1 MDLNKAKQN
10 AQGLNQELGA
20 TEDSFRDMRSLLEGI
35 NEELGKKVNN
45 VKEASKGYSDLT
57 AVASKLALQ
66 EEEITRYS
74 DDQLKKFSEKA
85 TAARKEIEERA
96 KALIKEKGI
105 NKELKGNTEM
115 LNQILKDKKDLTDE
129 QQALLRGY
137 ATEFKL
143 EDEIVTKVQEEVQT
157 RKKVNDAMGITGGLL
172 KAFNSVAGEFGKVF
186 NLDQVQKDME
196 KFAEKTIR
204 SGKEVSRLQTLGV
217 GLKSAFSN
225 LDKTLTDPAV
235 IFTTLAKSALSVSQ
249 DVNNIQKATGM
260 SYGNAT
266 ALNAELRMTSQ
277 LQGQIQ
283 ISTEKLHKAY
293 AAVTTELGVAGDILG
308 GEALISVSNLT
319 DQLGMS
325 TKEATR
331 LALMSRLQGE
341 NTEEILSDT
350 IATVGEFNKQ
360 NKTAINYKAVL
371 SDVANSSKRLQVSLG
386 ANPKALTEAATAAAS
401 LGLSLKDVEQIAD
414 SLLNFETSIE
424 KEMEA
429 ELLTGQQ
436 LNLEKAR
443 EFALNNDI
451 KGLSEEI
458 SKNQGIINAFASG
471 NRIQQTAIAEAMGL
485 SVEQLGNMYYQQEL
499 NNLSAKEFKA
509 RYGETAY
516 EQAKALSASEK
527 FEASMNR
534 VKEVIGNIGMALAPV
549 LDLIAFIVSKWYV
562 LYSLMGLVA
571 LSYVPKLV
579 KGAKDFVGNI
589 KSGFDSIKGIA
600 KGIKDAVTGK
610 SGMVQAKSG
619 KFYDADSPQGK
630 MIRSKGGTIPLDGDK
645 TKKALEGAGDG
656 AGKAAEKTKGVKGNL
671 GKEIEQFLKGV
682 GRGLKFIGQN
692 FGDIF
697 KGGLALLL
705 ASPGLIALGLAAPG
719 LYVLSMIP
727 GPAINAALTGLG
739 RGLSNFIKKFSL
751 GDALK
756 FAVAGTLLAAPL
768 MAIGLAYSA
777 MGGDPMVLL
786 GLGIGL
792 AGLAASM
799 FVVGK
804 FSSQILQG
812 SLALLVLGTAL
823 VPAAFAFSLLAGV
836 DVGSIIAFSIAL
848 PLLALA
854 AAGLGFLVF
863 PIMAGAAALAVLGLA
878 LIPAGIA
885 FSMIAGLNTEA
896 IISFST
902 GVGILASQVA
912 LLGLASP
919 LIIAGS
925 FAMTAL
931 GLALIPLSMGFE
943 KMASANVE
951 GLVNSLQSLATV
963 APQLLGVAAGLGAI
977 SAGLASMAFTG
988 LLALPVIGALTALGT
1003 VSGALSSIFG
1013 GEEGDKEDKGSM
1025 KAIEQKLDQ
1034 LIAVISAGG
1043 DVYIDGAKVGKTV
1056 ALATSRIG

>member
-172 KAFNSVAGEFGKVF
+172 KAFNSVAGKFGKVF

-579 KGAKDFVGNI
+579 KGAKDFAGNI

-600 KGIKDAVTGK
+600 KGVKDIATGK
-610 SGMVQAKSG
+610 GPGTLKSSLGM
-619 KFYDADSPQGK
+619 
-630 MIRSKGGTIPLDGDK
+630 GDK
-645 TKKALEGAGDG
+645 AGS
-656 AGKAAEKTKGVKGNL
+656 AAEKGAEGLGKSADKTKGVQGSKG
-671 GKEIEQFLKGV
+671 KDIKQFLKGL
-682 GRGLKFIGQN
+682 GEGLKYIGDN
-692 FGDIF
+692 FASVA
-697 KGGLALLL
+697 KGGAALLL
-705 ASPGLIALGLAAPG
+705 ATPGLIGLGIASPGLFILSAIPGKGIQFALEGLAKGIDYFGKNFASVLKGSIALG
-719 LYVLSMIP
+719 
-727 GPAINAALTGLG
+727 
-739 RGLSNFIKKFSL
+739 
-751 GDALK
+751 
-756 FAVAGTLLAAPL
+756 AVG
-768 MAIGLAYSA
+768 
-777 MGGDPMVLL
+777 
-786 GLGIGL
+786 
-792 AGLAASM
+792 
-799 FVVGK
+799 
-804 FSSQILQG
+804 
-812 SLALLVLGTAL
+812 LVLGGSFAL
-823 VPAAFAFSLLAGV
+823 AMMMVKDVDPAQMIAFAGSLTMLGLTMALLGNIGANVIIGAVAMGILALSLIPAAFAFSLLAGV

-848 PLLALA
+848 PLLSLA
-854 AAGLGFLVF
+854 AAGLGFIAPF
-863 PIMAGAAALAVLGLA
+863 IMAGAAALAVLGLA
-878 LIPAGIA
+878 LIPASMA
-885 FSMIAGLNTEA
+885 FSMIAGLDTAA

-902 GVGILASQVA
+902 GVGILATTVAGLGFLAPFIIFGSVA
-912 LLGLASP
+912 LS
-919 LIIAGS
+919 
-925 FAMTAL
+925 AL
-931 GLALIPLSMGFE
+931 GLALVPLSIGFSQLSSVDTSG
-943 KMASANVE
+943 MISGFVE
-951 GLVNSLQSLATV
+951 
-963 APQLLGVAAGLGAI
+963 
-977 SAGLASMAFTG
+977 LASIAPGLMATAAALFAVAGGMTAVAVAG
-988 LLALPVIGALTALGT
+988 YLAVPAMALMSMF
-1003 VSGALSSIFG
+1003 SGATG
-1013 GEEGDKEDKGSM
+1013 GEKGAKDEGSM

-1034 LIAVISAGG
+1034 LIAVVSEGG
-1043 DVYIDGAKVGKTV
+1043 DVYIDGSKVGKTLQ
-1056 ALATSRIG
+1056 LASSKMG